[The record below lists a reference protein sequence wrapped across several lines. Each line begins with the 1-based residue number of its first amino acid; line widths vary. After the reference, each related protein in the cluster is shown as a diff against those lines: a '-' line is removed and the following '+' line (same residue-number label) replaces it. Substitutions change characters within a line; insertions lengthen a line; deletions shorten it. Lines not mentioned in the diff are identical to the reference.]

1 MSSVIFSYIRLLSH
15 YHIAIPAQQKTPP
28 PPNSAKLRPLQDGP
42 LSCFGGAIST
52 ELLEGVYGWPKLIGS
67 SQGGPAAAKN
77 DKGQFPSGHMTV
89 KPRKALRTMQTSL
102 MLTNVTQLTKE
113 SAKEATARLALAE
126 TLSCTCRPR
135 FCR

>member
-1 MSSVIFSYIRLLSH
+1 M
-15 YHIAIPAQQKTPP
+15 
-28 PPNSAKLRPLQDGP
+28 GP
-42 LSCFGGAIST
+42 CLVSGAIST

-77 DKGQFPSGHMTV
+77 DKGQFPSDHMT
-89 KPRKALRTMQTSL
+89 
-102 MLTNVTQLTKE
+102 LTKE